1 MICEIEF
8 VKQAVKLGKGVN
20 ELSFWWSCI
29 YQKKEHMVIV
39 YSLRKSRAGSDGA
52 LTVAVDRILV
62 PRIHPKKIKILS
74 VAEDGMR
81 LTTCEEPYITVASR
95 WKLILQLVTV
105 IAYLM
110 SLLYLIADQ
119 LSDYGSWPQ

>member
-29 YQKKEHMVIV
+29 YQKNEHMVIV

-52 LTVAVDRILV
+52 LTVAVEPNIGASYT
-62 PRIHPKKIKILS
+62 PKKDKDLKCR
-74 VAEDGMR
+74 G
-81 LTTCEEPYITVASR
+81 R
-95 WKLILQLVTV
+95 WNA
-105 IAYLM
+105 AYNLRRTIHY
-110 SLLYLIADQ
+110 SCF
-119 LSDYGSWPQ
+119 